1 MQQLLGD
8 REAATDG
15 AFILELFLQ
24 HLPTNVRMVL
34 APTADMISVE
44 DLAQLDQI
52 VEAAT
57 PSILEV
63 AAPQREVEQLRAE
76 VSDLS

>member
-44 DLAQLDQI
+44 DLAQLDQSGYSFHLRGGSSS
-52 VEAAT
+52 ARGGAT
-57 PSILEV
+57 
-63 AAPQREVEQLRAE
+63 AC
-76 VSDLS
+76 